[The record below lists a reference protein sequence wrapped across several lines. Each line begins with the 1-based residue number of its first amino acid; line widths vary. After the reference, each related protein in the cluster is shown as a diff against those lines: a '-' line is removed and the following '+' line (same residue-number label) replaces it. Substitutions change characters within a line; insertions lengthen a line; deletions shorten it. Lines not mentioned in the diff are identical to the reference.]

1 MSSQQTGNPQDGPP
15 LAAPQAAQAAG
26 GRARVM
32 TGLTLFTGRRYL
44 CGPAFTA
51 ACAPGDNL
59 AVQAAVYQAP
69 AGSVIVC
76 HGGGTTTAGL
86 FGGLVAA
93 DAAAHGLAGLVIE
106 GPVRDTDDIDRLG
119 FPVLSTGTA
128 PARAAKAAVVSI
140 GQPVLVGGVLVS
152 PGDQVVADRD
162 GAVVIPA
169 ADWPAVRDEAAALAA
184 REEQVLARIAAGERL
199 ADINGLDLTPYLVP
213 RPS

>member
-1 MSSQQTGNPQDGPP
+1 MTSPESAAP
-15 LAAPQAAQAAG
+15 AAPQVAQAAG
-26 GRARVM
+26 SKARVM

-44 CGPAFTA
+44 CGPAFTC

-69 AGSVIVC
+69 PGAVIVC

-93 DAAAHGLAGLVIE
+93 DAVAHGLAGLVIE
-106 GPVRDTDDIDRLG
+106 GPVRDTEDIDRLG

-128 PARAAKAAVVSI
+128 PARAAKAAIVSM
-140 GQPVLVGGVLVS
+140 GQPVVVGGVLVS
-152 PGDQVVADRD
+152 PGDQMVADRD
-162 GAVVIPA
+162 GAVVIAA
-169 ADWPAVRDEAAALAA
+169 ADWPEVRQAAAALAG

-199 ADINGLDLTPYLVP
+199 ADINGLDLTPYLLP
-213 RPS
+213 RD

>member
-1 MSSQQTGNPQDGPP
+1 MSSQQPGNPPGRAP
-15 LAAPQAAQAAG
+15 LAAPQVAQAAG
-26 GRARVM
+26 ATARVM

-76 HGGGTTTAGL
+76 HGGGTVTAGL

-106 GPVRDTDDIDRLG
+106 GPVRDTEDIDRLG

-128 PARAAKAAVVSI
+128 PARASKDTIVSI
-140 GQPVLVGGVLVS
+140 GEPVIVGGVTIHQ
-152 PGDQVVADRD
+152 GDVVVLDAD
-162 GAVVIPA
+162 GVAVVQ
-169 ADWPAVRDEAAALAA
+169 RDRVPDTLARA
-184 REEQVLARIAAGERL
+184 RERLEREAVKRARLQEGALSYEIDGLRARLEQEGE
-199 ADINGLDLTPYLVP
+199 
-213 RPS
+213 

>member
-1 MSSQQTGNPQDGPP
+1 MTSPESTAP
-15 LAAPQAAQAAG
+15 AAPQVAQGAG
-26 GRARVM
+26 SKARVM

-44 CGPAFTA
+44 CGPAFTC

-69 AGSVIVC
+69 PGTVIVC

-93 DAAAHGLAGLVIE
+93 DAAQHGLAGLVIE
-106 GPVRDTDDIDRLG
+106 GPVRDTEDIDRIG

-128 PARAAKAAVVSI
+128 PARAAKAAIVSM
-140 GQPVLVGGVLVS
+140 GQPVVVGGVLVS
-152 PGDQVVADRD
+152 PGDQIVADRD

-169 ADWPAVRDEAAALAA
+169 ADWPQVRSAAAALAE

-199 ADINGLDLTPYLVP
+199 ADINGLDLTPYLLP
-213 RPS
+213 RD